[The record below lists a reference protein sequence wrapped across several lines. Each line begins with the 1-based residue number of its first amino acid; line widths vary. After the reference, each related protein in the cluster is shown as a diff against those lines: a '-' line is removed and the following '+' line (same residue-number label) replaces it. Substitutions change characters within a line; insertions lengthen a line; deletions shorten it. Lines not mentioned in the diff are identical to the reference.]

1 MRPGVR
7 VLGVVLLGLL
17 LVGMGSHYDA
27 NYENH
32 WPYPTGDALES
43 DYETHV
49 GEQVFVSGTVQ
60 AVDRGNETVEILV
73 ETEQGELP
81 LTVSGVSRDVQ
92 PGGALQ
98 VYGTVRPDTHL
109 TADNVV
115 VVNSAGSSRTFKYA
129 VSLIGALLVVVLFF
143 RHWRVDR
150 DDIGFEVK

>member
-7 VLGVVLLGLL
+7 VLGIVLLGLL

-27 NYENH
+27 NYDDH

-43 DYETHV
+43 DYGTHV
-49 GEQVFVSGTVQ
+49 GEQTFLFGTVRT
-60 AVDRGNETVEILV
+60 VDRGNETVEILV
-73 ETEQGELP
+73 RTDQGHLL

-92 PGGALQ
+92 PGGVLQ
-98 VYGTVRPDTHL
+98 VYGTVRPDAHL
-109 TADNVV
+109 TADNVI
-115 VVNSAGSSRTFKYA
+115 VVNPAGSSKAFKYA
-129 VSLIGALLVVVLFF
+129 VSLVGALLVVVLFF